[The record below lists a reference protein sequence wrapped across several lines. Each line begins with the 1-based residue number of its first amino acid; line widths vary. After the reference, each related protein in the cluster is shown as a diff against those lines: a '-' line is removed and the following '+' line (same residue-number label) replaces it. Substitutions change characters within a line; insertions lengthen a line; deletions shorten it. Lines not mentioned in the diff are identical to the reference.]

1 MKKVENKIVQEFVG
15 KIGNETL
22 YNEELYTTTAYL
34 VVDKLCNKLKNITIP
49 KEYDLVKDLINS
61 IGNIYR
67 YEDVTLADISDSI
80 ESSIENFDPETETL
94 NDLEFYMFDD
104 FIDSRITGK
113 YLSFINDRLKSGYY
127 LTK

>member
-1 MKKVENKIVQEFVG
+1 MKKVESKIVQGFVG
-15 KIGNETL
+15 KVGNETL
-22 YNEELYTTTAYL
+22 YNEELYTTTVYL
-34 VVDKLCNKLKNITIP
+34 VVNKLCDKLKNITIP

-61 IGNIYR
+61 IGNIYK

-94 NDLEFYMFDD
+94 NDLEFHMFDD
-104 FIDSRITGK
+104 FIDNRITSK
-113 YLSFINDRLKSGYY
+113 YLDFINDRLKSGYY